1 LNLLPLLCDQDLS
14 GRELNSN
21 QHNQMHRMLKRIFLT
36 VIGLYLG
43 NAADLQAAERF
54 RTDINPALL
63 YWQAWAQ
70 IPDLSEADRGY
81 LFTNEWRGQVLPPR
95 AGELLSRYNNVFKLL
110 HRGGKAQVPCVWG
123 YDLTDGPEALLPGLA
138 KAKAVAQAA
147 RLRVSWHLQQG
158 NQSAARDEL
167 IAAFIEGR
175 NLATDRILISAL
187 VQFAI
192 ENICMN
198 AVVENYQRFKPETLR
213 EVLAGFD
220 AAPPRGSIADSI
232 STERSSMYGWVLL
245 KLADLQ
251 AETKNEPEAIE
262 KAQALL
268 QMIVSTPDQPRP
280 DWGKDVLAAAG
291 GSMDGLMSYVR
302 QLDAFYPELE
312 TILRLP
318 YSQASVQIKQFNQK
332 VQNHP
337 NLLARE
343 FLGPFDRSLAK
354 EFGAE
359 VKLTMLRAA
368 IAYSTQGEAGLKS
381 VIDPSTQSPFGFQP
395 FSLNGSL
402 RGFHLRSE
410 FEFGDAPGVLIFAE
424 KDGPP
429 FHPYGKDAGKPL
441 K

>member
-1 LNLLPLLCDQDLS
+1 
-14 GRELNSN
+14 
-21 QHNQMHRMLKRIFLT
+21 MLKRIILSL
-36 VIGLYLG
+36 IGLYLG
-43 NAADLQAAERF
+43 NAAHLQAAERF

-70 IPDLSEADRGY
+70 IPDFSEADRGY

-95 AGELLSRYNNVFKLL
+95 AGELLSRYNSVFKLL
-110 HRGGKAQVPCVWG
+110 YRGGKAQVPCVWG

-158 NQSAARDEL
+158 NQAAARDEL

-198 AVVENYQRFKPETLR
+198 AVVDNYHRFKPETLK
-213 EVLAGFD
+213 EVMAGFA
-220 AAPPRGSIADSI
+220 AAPARGSIADSI
-232 STERSSMYGWVLL
+232 STERSSMYGWILV
-245 KLADLQ
+245 KLADLK
-251 AETKNEPEAIE
+251 AEAKNEPEMLE

-280 DWGKDVLAAAG
+280 EWAKDVLAAAG
-291 GSMDGLMSYVR
+291 GSMDGLMNYVK
-302 QLDAFYPELE
+302 QLDPLYTELE
-312 TILRLP
+312 SILRLP

-332 VQNHP
+332 IENQP

-354 EFGAE
+354 QFEAE
-359 VKLTMLRAA
+359 VKLSMLRAA
-368 IAYSTQGEAGLKS
+368 VAYTTQGETGLNS
-381 VIDPSTQSPFGFQP
+381 VIDPSTRLPFEFQP
-395 FSLNGSL
+395 FSLNGAR
-402 RGFHLRSE
+402 RGFQLRAQ
-410 FEFGDAPGVLIFAE
+410 FGFGDAPGVLIFAE
-424 KDGPP
+424 KDGPA
-429 FHPYGKDAGKPL
+429 FYPYGKDAGKPL